1 MLSKRNITLSG
12 IVVFLFIFLATLVSI
27 NAADTTSQIINHI
40 DEILKDNPLKAG
52 EKAQTITIAQDD
64 TISLL
69 VVRLTEGFGV
79 KRHVHKTHNETI
91 YVVKGTAQMYI
102 NDKWVDIK
110 PGILHFNP
118 MGKVHTI
125 KNTGNE
131 PLVIISIFT
140 PAMKEPDRHFVE

>member
-1 MLSKRNITLSG
+1 MLSKRNITLCG

-52 EKAQTITIAQDD
+52 EKAQTITFAQDD

-69 VVRLTEGFGV
+69 VLRVTEGVWV
-79 KRHVHKTHNETI
+79 KPHIHKTHDETI
-91 YVVKGTAQMYI
+91 YIIKGTGQMLV

-118 MGKVHTI
+118 MGKVHSV
-125 KNTGNE
+125 KHTGNE
-131 PLVIISIFT
+131 PLVVISIFT